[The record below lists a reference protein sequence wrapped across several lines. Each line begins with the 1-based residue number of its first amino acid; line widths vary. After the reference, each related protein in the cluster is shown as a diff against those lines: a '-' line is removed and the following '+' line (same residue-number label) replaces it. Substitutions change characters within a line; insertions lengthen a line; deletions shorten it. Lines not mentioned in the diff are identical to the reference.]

1 MTAEQIEKSPMF
13 RIVDKAVRMKFP
25 WIKKLIVEEG
35 TEKFTNLYFMDAV
48 VDILE
53 LAESLEMQIDPIY
66 IPRQSDPRRWDWIF
80 FNQNYKPMV
89 FLSTVFPSE
98 NRQEIDWLEE
108 EVNDFVKSTQKNKAI
123 PDEYRLP
130 KVLSISGWRWP
141 KPDTSTITN

>member
-25 WIKKLIVEEG
+25 WIKKLIVDKD
-35 TEKFTNLYFMDAV
+35 TEKFINLYFMDGV

-53 LAESLEMQIDPIY
+53 LAESLEMDIDPIY
-66 IPRQSDPRRWDWIF
+66 MPKQTSSSRWDWIF

-98 NRQEIDWLEE
+98 NRQEIDSLDQ

-130 KVLSISGWRWP
+130 KNLSISGWRWL
-141 KPDTSTITN
+141 KPDPSTITN